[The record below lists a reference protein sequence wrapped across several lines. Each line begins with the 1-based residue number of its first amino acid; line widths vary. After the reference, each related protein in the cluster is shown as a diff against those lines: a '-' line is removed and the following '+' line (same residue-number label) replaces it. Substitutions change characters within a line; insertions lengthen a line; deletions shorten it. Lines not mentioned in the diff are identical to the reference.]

1 MDNREGLKMNLKLIK
16 WGAIIAALVGLFF
29 YLKHSNKPQVF
40 TGPSTITNN
49 GNNLVVQQPGKPPV
63 TVYQPKPDTTVITT
77 DPHGNVTVTVKQF
90 GIGFDPGIGL
100 AFADKARLT
109 LDSRV
114 VFYKRLGL
122 NVGLAFSLNAE
133 RTLGDAVKP
142 FLAASYALPFK
153 KLSNTSVYAG
163 MTLDQYIIGGLRV
176 AF

>member
-1 MDNREGLKMNLKLIK
+1 MSLKLIK
-16 WGAIIAALVGLFF
+16 WGIISASLVVLFF
-29 YLKHSNKPQVF
+29 YLRHSNKPQVF

-63 TVYQPKPDTTVITT
+63 TVYQPKPDTTVVTT
-77 DPHGNVTVTVKQF
+77 DPHGNVTVKVQQF
-90 GIGFDPGIGL
+90 GIGFDPGIGI
-100 AFADKARLT
+100 AACDKLRLT

-122 NVGLAFSLNAE
+122 NVGLAFSLDAE

-153 KLSNTSVYAG
+153 HVSNTSVFAG
-163 MTLDQYIIGGLRV
+163 MTFDQYIVGGVRV
-176 AF
+176 QF